1 MREGSECEPQRPHMS
16 RRVFAS
22 AVLLLFVLC
31 CDRGA
36 ATAQVENNA
45 VASTLSGSK
54 LTGAIAGEESASGGV
69 EVPQG
74 VDLFVSQT
82 TQVLPK
88 TGTTDSSL
96 RDSFVS
102 PSLVSAGGVIA
113 AFVEG
118 HINAKNPHTES
129 NKPFSDV
136 VAEYI
141 DSAWEWSTLVGEVK
155 KKEWRAHTV
164 LGKAEEKGSLDVVR
178 HPTTTMKGNKMFLL
192 AGSTALSYV
201 NGSWEEGS
209 LELKLVV
216 GEVTKPSA
224 GDEPR
229 EWIEWGEVQTP

>member
-1 MREGSECEPQRPHMS
+1 MLSLVAAAKAPRTHDRRRVTGSSGRMREGSECEPQRPNMS

-45 VASTLSGSK
+45 VASTLSGPA
-54 LTGAIAGEESASGGV
+54 LTGTITGEGSASGGV
-69 EVPQG
+69 EELQR

-118 HINAKNPHTES
+118 HINAKNPIPNQISRFLMLLRST
-129 NKPFSDV
+129 
-136 VAEYI
+136 
-141 DSAWEWSTLVGEVK
+141 STLRGNGPLLLVRSIKKHGGHTLCLVK
-155 KKEWRAHTV
+155 RRKRGAWMLCA
-164 LGKAEEKGSLDVVR
+164 
-178 HPTTTMKGNKMFLL
+178 
-192 AGSTALSYV
+192 
-201 NGSWEEGS
+201 
-209 LELKLVV
+209 
-216 GEVTKPSA
+216 
-224 GDEPR
+224 
-229 EWIEWGEVQTP
+229 TPQQP